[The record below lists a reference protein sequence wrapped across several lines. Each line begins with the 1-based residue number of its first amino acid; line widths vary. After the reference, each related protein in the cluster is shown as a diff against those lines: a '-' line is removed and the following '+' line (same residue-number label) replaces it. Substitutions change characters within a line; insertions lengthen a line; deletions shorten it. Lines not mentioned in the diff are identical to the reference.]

1 MAWWSGRAWLSFF
14 SAMETPS
21 HAALKRLARAFL
33 VRIGCCVAAA
43 EVLCPIS
50 RYRLDA
56 AGYADDALS
65 LPPRGERALATL
77 WSLNALLSDLDTTA
91 RVVTR
96 ATRRGALRTPR
107 TVIIECKR
115 SRADFFRDGED
126 VASAL
131 LERERLR
138 ARRHDIE
145 ETLVKPLEPHLRASG
160 TALFPEL
167 ESWDF
172 ARSRTPA
179 HLRVQRELRLLER
192 RLYGHTKFSRLVKY
206 RLADRLLVL
215 APSGLLRP
223 SELPEGWGLI
233 ECPSRDL
240 RRGAFDS
247 LDLRAQS
254 EHVVGDSLQ
263 SPGLLDLP
271 IRLTIEPPEHAT
283 LPLRRARLLR
293 NIGVALMRQ
302 R

>member
-1 MAWWSGRAWLSFF
+1 
-14 SAMETPS
+14 METPS

-56 AGYADDALS
+56 AGYADDALA

-77 WSLNALLSDLDTTA
+77 WSMNALEVHGPRPSRPPRPSL
-91 RVVTR
+91 
-96 ATRRGALRTPR
+96 RGAVRTPR

-126 VASAL
+126 VAGAL
-131 LERERLR
+131 DERTRLRER
-138 ARRHDIE
+138 RREIE

-179 HLRVQRELRLLER
+179 YLRVQRELRLLER

-206 RLADRLLVL
+206 RLADCLLVF

-223 SELPEGWGLI
+223 GELPEGWGLI

-247 LDLRAQS
+247 LECAAPALDDDGTTPA
-254 EHVVGDSLQ
+254 
-263 SPGLLDLP
+263 LLDLP

-293 NIGVALMRQ
+293 NIGVALMRK
-302 R
+302 